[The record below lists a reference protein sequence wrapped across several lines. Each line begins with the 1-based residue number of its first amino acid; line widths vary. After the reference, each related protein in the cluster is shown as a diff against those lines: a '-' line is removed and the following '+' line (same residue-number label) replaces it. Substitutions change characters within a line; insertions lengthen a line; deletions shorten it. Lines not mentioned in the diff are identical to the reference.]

1 MKLVLRSLPF
11 NGVIN
16 AAMDKRVGYHERS
29 GAAACGNCGHV
40 QCDRAEIPEHLK

>member
-1 MKLVLRSLPF
+1 MKSGLAVTSL

-16 AAMDKRVGYHERS
+16 AAMDKRVGHHERP